1 MAENKKKY
9 TDIITVKKKDIRLD
23 VFLQEHFDFLSRTK
37 LKKIILDNKILIN
50 GKSQSPSFILK
61 GNEKIECN
69 FSLSPTSTVEIIPE
83 KIDLDI
89 IYEDDYLIVINKP
102 SGLIVHPGNGVKNGT
117 LVNALSY
124 HFSDLSHINES
135 SPGIVHRLDKET
147 SGVILVAK
155 DDSTHWKLSKQ
166 FEDRTI
172 KKVYRALIWG
182 NIKDEEKIE
191 GYIIRDRKNRIKF
204 KLGSNNQ
211 GRFSESKFK
220 KIDYFPPLSYVEIYP
235 RTGRTHQIRVHL
247 ESIDHPIICDTLYGG
262 GIKKIKSYHMK
273 YNNILKLIISSINRV
288 ALHAYSIEITHPQT
302 LEKIKF
308 NAPIPDDFLSILN
321 ILKERLDVED

>member
-1 MAENKKKY
+1 MTGNKENYKE
-9 TDIITVKKKDIRLD
+9 TIVVNKKDIRLD
-23 VFLQEHFDFLSRTK
+23 IFLHEHFDFLSRTK
-37 LKKIILDNKILIN
+37 LKKIILDDKVLIN
-50 GKSQSPSFILK
+50 GKPQSPSFILK
-61 GNEKIECN
+61 GNEKIKCN
-69 FSLSPTSTVEIIPE
+69 FSVSQSSKVEIIPE

-89 IYEDDYLIVINKP
+89 IYEDDYLIAINKP

-124 HFSDLSHINES
+124 HFSNLSHVNDV

-182 NIKDEEKIE
+182 KIKDKEEVK

-204 KLGSNNQ
+204 KLSLNNQ

-220 KIDYFPPLSYVEIYP
+220 KIDY
-235 RTGRTHQIRVHL
+235 
-247 ESIDHPIICDTLYGG
+247 
-262 GIKKIKSYHMK
+262 
-273 YNNILKLIISSINRV
+273 
-288 ALHAYSIEITHPQT
+288 
-302 LEKIKF
+302 
-308 NAPIPDDFLSILN
+308 
-321 ILKERLDVED
+321 

>member
-1 MAENKKKY
+1 MTGNKENYKE
-9 TDIITVKKKDIRLD
+9 IIVVNKKDIRLD
-23 VFLQEHFDFLSRTK
+23 IFLHEHFDFLSRTK
-37 LKKIILDNKILIN
+37 LKKIILDDKVLIN
-50 GKSQSPSFILK
+50 GKPQSPSFILK
-61 GNEKIECN
+61 GNEKIKCN
-69 FSLSPTSTVEIIPE
+69 FSVSQSSKVEIIPE

-89 IYEDDYLIVINKP
+89 IYEDDYLIAINKP

-124 HFSDLSHINES
+124 HFSNLSHVNDV

-182 NIKDEEKIE
+182 KIKDKEEVK

-204 KLGSNNQ
+204 KLSLNNQ

-235 RTGRTHQIRVHL
+235 KTGRTHQIRVHL
-247 ESIDHPIICDTLYGG
+247 ESIDHPIMCDTIYGG

-288 ALHAYSIEITHPQT
+288 ALHAYSIEIIHPQT
-302 LEKIKF
+302 LEKMKF
-308 NAPIPDDFLSILN
+308 SAPIPNDFLSILN
-321 ILKERLDVED
+321 ILKESQDVKD